1 MGSGPNARESAA
13 GRAIRCERAPAK
25 YTNGNQTMNSKK
37 QSRARTNSKSDSDSE
52 EWLER
57 ILEHNLAINNEAK
70 AARER
75 AFEQLDNMVA
85 GIQKLVHGLKEQEWI
100 EPCRRQAKAM
110 AKKSEAV
117 RCKCKNPKPAKAGK
131 PRGRASA
138 DESDGESEKEGGFG
152 YLYLPQP
159 RSHPLFYS
167 D

>member
-1 MGSGPNARESAA
+1 
-13 GRAIRCERAPAK
+13 
-25 YTNGNQTMNSKK
+25 MNSKN
-37 QSRARTNSKSDSDSE
+37 QPRASGNSKSDSDSE

-85 GIQKLVHGLKEQEWI
+85 GIQKLVRQLKEQEWI
-100 EPCRRQAKAM
+100 EPCSRQPKAM
-110 AKKSEAV
+110 AKESET
-117 RCKCKNPKPAKAGK
+117 AGD
-131 PRGRASA
+131 AS
-138 DESDGESEKEGGFG
+138 ESEKEGGFG
-152 YLYLPQP
+152 YLYLPPP